1 MEKKLS
7 TVFHNLGS
15 LEEVPLK
22 WCALGRLLRNSATIL
37 TYLRKYI
44 YSITPLID
52 YFDIQPQYLP
62 SKECIF
68 EPVALGQLW
77 YSIQQLYLP
86 TYQRKYLWSSTP
98 LVDYSD
104 IQQPLIAK

>member
-1 MEKKLS
+1 M
-7 TVFHNLGS
+7 FYNLGS

-22 WCALGRLLRNSATIL
+22 WCALGRLLRNSATIP

-68 EPVALGQLW
+68 EPVALGQL
-77 YSIQQLYLP
+77 YTYLP
-86 TYQRKYLWSSTP
+86 TYLPTKESTFEAVRLW
-98 LVDYSD
+98 
-104 IQQPLIAK
+104 